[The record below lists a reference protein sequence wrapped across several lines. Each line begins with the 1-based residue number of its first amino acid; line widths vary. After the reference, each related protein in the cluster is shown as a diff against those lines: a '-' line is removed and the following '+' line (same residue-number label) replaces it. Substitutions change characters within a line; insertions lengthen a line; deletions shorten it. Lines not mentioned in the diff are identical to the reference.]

1 MRSPGHPQRLSTS
14 ARLGA
19 AVLVWVVAFVLL
31 LAAAPRGV
39 AQPTGGLAAQASA
52 VAGRGDAGVWAW
64 PLVPLPQVVRPF
76 EKPSS
81 AYGPGHRGIDLAG
94 SPGQP
99 VLAVADGVVTHS
111 GVIAGRGT
119 VSVLH
124 SSGIRSTYEPVDDGI
139 EEGTAVAAGATL
151 GTLGTGSHCDGCL
164 HLGARLGEDYLDPLL
179 LLTRVRIILLPLLPD
194 G

>member
-1 MRSPGHPQRLSTS
+1 MRL
-14 ARLGA
+14 AA
-19 AVLVWVVAFVLL
+19 AVLVWLVAFALL

-39 AQPTGGLAAQASA
+39 AQPTVGLAAQASA

-64 PLVPLPQVVRPF
+64 PLAPLPQVVRPF

-124 SSGIRSTYEPVDDGI
+124 SSGIRSTYEPVDERI
-139 EEGTAVAAGATL
+139 EEGSAVAAGATL
-151 GTLGTGSHCDGCL
+151 GTLGTGSHCAGCL